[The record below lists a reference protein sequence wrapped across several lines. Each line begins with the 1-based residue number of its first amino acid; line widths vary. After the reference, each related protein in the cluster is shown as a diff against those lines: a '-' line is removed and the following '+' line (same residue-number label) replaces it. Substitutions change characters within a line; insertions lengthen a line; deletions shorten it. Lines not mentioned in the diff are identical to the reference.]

1 MEGETNVTVETNLKI
16 TEQDVRS
23 FSASKSEPEEFTN
36 LRVQALAA
44 AEVLPLPK
52 PDKTKI
58 AAWNFTEFPV
68 HSTDSSTYASLTE
81 LPEEVQSLVDLK
93 QKNLYIQHNN
103 TPAYLALPEELK
115 AKGVI
120 LTDIFTAIRDHA
132 DLVGKYFMNEA
143 VKAEEHKLTS
153 LHAALLNGGVFLYV
167 PKNVVIEEPVQVV
180 FIHDNADASLFNHVL
195 VVADT
200 SSQVTYVETYISTVP
215 KANGLANIVSEVI
228 AEDNAKIT
236 YGAVD
241 VLAEGFTAYI
251 NRRGVAK
258 RDATIEWALGMM
270 NDSDTISENTTYLI
284 GDNSTGDTKTV
295 VVGRG
300 TQKQNFTTTVT
311 HWGKNSEGQILTH
324 GVMKE
329 AASAIFNGI
338 GKIEHGAS
346 KANAE
351 QESRVLMLSPKAR
364 GDANP
369 ILLIDEDDVTAG
381 HAASVGRVDPLQLY
395 YLMSR
400 GITKQEAERLVIH
413 GFLAP
418 VVNVLPIEGVKK
430 QLTEVIER
438 KVR

>member
-1 MEGETNVTVETNLKI
+1 MTVETNNKM
-16 TEQDVRS
+16 TEQDLRS
-23 FSASKSEPEEFTN
+23 FSEMNGEPSWFTE
-36 LRVQALAA
+36 LRLRSLA
-44 AEVLPLPK
+44 EMENLPLPK

-58 AAWNFTEFPV
+58 DKWNFTEFPV
-68 HSTDSSTYASLTE
+68 HTVKSSTFGSIEDLTE
-81 LPEEVQSLVDLK
+81 DIKSIVDLN

-103 TPAYLALPEELK
+103 TPAFSRVSDELA
-115 AKGVI
+115 AQGVI
-120 LTDIFTAIRDHA
+120 LTDIFTALREHG
-132 DLVGKYFMNEA
+132 DLVQKYFMTNG
-143 VKAEEHKLTS
+143 VKTDEHKLTA
-153 LHAALLNGGVFLYV
+153 LHAALMNGGAFLYV
-167 PKNVVIEEPVQVV
+167 PKNIVVEEPVQVV
-180 FIHDNADASLFNHVL
+180 FYHDDEEASLFNHVI

-200 SSQVTYVETYISTVP
+200 SSKVTYVENYFSTVAES
-215 KANGLANIVSEVI
+215 KGLANIVSEVF
-228 AEDNAKIT
+228 AEDNAQIT

-241 VLAEGFTAYI
+241 VLAKGFTTYV
-251 NRRGVAK
+251 NRRGIAA
-258 RDATIEWALGMM
+258 RDARIEWALGMM
-270 NDSDTISENTTYLI
+270 NDGDTISENITHLV
-284 GDNSTGDTKTV
+284 GDNSVGDTKTV

-300 TQKQNFTTTVT
+300 SQKQNFTTTVR
-311 HWGKNSEGQILTH
+311 HWGKNSDGQILKH
-324 GVMKE
+324 GVMKDS
-329 AASAIFNGI
+329 ASSIFNGI
-338 GKIEHGAS
+338 GKIEHGAT

-351 QESRVLMLSPKAR
+351 QESRVLMLSPNAR

-418 VVNVLPIEGVKK
+418 VVRVLPIEGVKK